1 MRLVHD
7 IFVEQQQ
14 KLLMTP
20 ELRQAIAIL
29 HMSTMEL
36 NEFIRTEL
44 EENPFLEEREIEEAE
59 EHIREENDD
68 GAWLEEWL
76 EIYHDRDI
84 GVVQKEKKEE
94 KSFDNYLTRVPSLFE
109 HLEFQLRLV
118 KLNEQDFDIGYHL
131 IGNIDS
137 NGYLCIDLDEVAR
150 KMGASHDKVEEIL
163 RVVHSFHPHGVGARN
178 LSECL
183 LLQLR
188 HYGKESYVA
197 RKIIEEHL
205 DDLARGRMN
214 KIASALSIS
223 IQQAQEIG
231 DLIRTLDPKPG
242 RQYSS
247 DQEVRYIVPEVF
259 VEKVEGEYIVYVND
273 LNFPRLVV
281 NHLYESVLRQPDHFS
296 EDTRRYLEDKIG
308 SALWL
313 IRSIEQ
319 RRITLYKVA
328 SCIVDI
334 QKEFLDKGVQCLR
347 PLKLQQV
354 AQLVN
359 VHESTVSRATSN
371 KYMQTPQG
379 LFELKYF
386 FSSGLESAHNDE
398 KMSSKSIKH
407 MLEGMIGE
415 EDPTRPLSDEQI
427 AQLFKKKGIRISR
440 RTVAKY
446 RQELGIPS
454 TMSRR
459 RY

>member
-7 IFVEQQQ
+7 IFIEQQQ

-29 HMSTMEL
+29 QMSTMEL
-36 NEFIRTEL
+36 NEFIRGEL
-44 EENPFLEEREIEEAE
+44 EENPFLEEREIEETDENTRDDVE
-59 EHIREENDD
+59 E
-68 GAWLEEWL
+68 GAWLDEWL
-76 EIYHDRDI
+76 ELYHDRDI
-84 GVVQKEKKEE
+84 GLVQKDQKEE
-94 KSFDNYLTRVPSLFE
+94 KSFENFLTRVPSLFE
-109 HLEFQLRLV
+109 HLEFQLRLI
-118 KLNEQDFDIGYHL
+118 KMDPNDFVIGYHL

-137 NGYLCIDLDEVAR
+137 NGYLCVELEEVAQ
-150 KMGASHDKVEEIL
+150 KMGTSTEHVEEIL
-163 RVVHSFHPHGVGARN
+163 QVVHSFHPHGVGARN
-178 LSECL
+178 LAECL
-183 LLQLR
+183 LIQLR
-188 HYGKESYVA
+188 HYGKESYIA
-197 RKIIEEHL
+197 RKIIEDHL
-205 DDLARGRMN
+205 DDLARGRLN
-214 KIASALSIS
+214 KIASALAIS
-223 IQQAQEIG
+223 VQQAQEIG

-247 DQEVRYIVPEVF
+247 DQEIRYIVPEVF
-259 VEKVEGEYIVYVND
+259 VEKIEGEYIVYVND

-281 NHLYESVLRQPDHFS
+281 NHLYESVLRQPENFS

-328 SCIVDI
+328 SCIVEI
-334 QKEFLDKGVQCLR
+334 QKDFLDRGVQHLK

-386 FSSGLESAHNDE
+386 FSSGLESSHNNE

-407 MLEGMIGE
+407 MLEGMIAE

-427 AQLFKKKGIRISR
+427 AQMFKKKGIRISR

-446 RQELGIPS
+446 RQELGIQS
-454 TMSRR
+454 TMSRK

>member
-7 IFVEQQQ
+7 IFIEQQQ

-29 HMSTMEL
+29 QMSTMEL
-36 NEFIRTEL
+36 NEFIRGEL
-44 EENPFLEEREIEEAE
+44 EENPFLEEREIEETDENTRDDVE
-59 EHIREENDD
+59 E
-68 GAWLEEWL
+68 GAWLDEWL
-76 EIYHDRDI
+76 ELYHDRDI
-84 GVVQKEKKEE
+84 GLVQKDQKEE
-94 KSFDNYLTRVPSLFE
+94 KSFENFLTRVPSLFE
-109 HLEFQLRLV
+109 HLEFQLRLI
-118 KLNEQDFDIGYHL
+118 KMDPNDFVIGYHL

-137 NGYLCIDLDEVAR
+137 NGYLCVELEEVAQ
-150 KMGASHDKVEEIL
+150 KMGTSTEHVEEIL
-163 RVVHSFHPHGVGARN
+163 QIVHSFHPHGVGARN
-178 LSECL
+178 LAECL
-183 LLQLR
+183 LIQLR
-188 HYGKESYVA
+188 HYGKESYIA
-197 RKIIEEHL
+197 RKIIEDHL
-205 DDLARGRMN
+205 DDLARGRLN
-214 KIASALSIS
+214 KIASALAIS
-223 IQQAQEIG
+223 VQQAQEIG

-247 DQEVRYIVPEVF
+247 DQEIRYIVPEVF
-259 VEKVEGEYIVYVND
+259 VEKIEGEYIVYVND

-281 NHLYESVLRQPDHFS
+281 NHLYESVLRQPENFS

-328 SCIVDI
+328 SCIVEI
-334 QKEFLDKGVQCLR
+334 QKDFLDRGVQHLK

-386 FSSGLESAHNDE
+386 FSSGLESSHNSE

-407 MLEGMIGE
+407 MLEGMIAE

-427 AQLFKKKGIRISR
+427 AQMFKKKGIRISR

-446 RQELGIPS
+446 RQELGIQS
-454 TMSRR
+454 TMSRK

>member
-36 NEFIRTEL
+36 NEFIQSEL
-44 EENPFLEEREIEEAE
+44 EENPFLEERESEEAE
-59 EHIREENDD
+59 EHQREESDD

-76 EIYHDRDI
+76 DLYHDRDI
-84 GVVQKEKKEE
+84 GVVQKERKEE
-94 KSFDNYLTRVPSLFE
+94 KSFENYLTRVPSLFE
-109 HLEFQLRLV
+109 HLEFQLRLI
-118 KLNEQDFDIGYHL
+118 KLNEVDFNIGYHL

-137 NGYLCIDLDEVAR
+137 NGYLCIALDEVAR
-150 KMGASHDKVEEIL
+150 KMGTNQDKVEEIL
-163 RVVHSFHPHGVGARN
+163 RIVHSFHPHGVGARN

-188 HYGKESYVA
+188 HYGKESYIA

-223 IQQAQEIG
+223 VQQAQEIG

-259 VEKVEGEYIVYVND
+259 VEKIEDEYIVYVND

-334 QKEFLDKGVQCLR
+334 QKEFLEKGVQYLK

-354 AQLVN
+354 AQIVS

-386 FSSGLESAHNDE
+386 FSSGLESSQNDE

-407 MLEGMIGE
+407 MLEGMIQE
-415 EDPTRPLSDEQI
+415 EDATRPLSDEQI